1 VMDIKGLFRK
11 LDPMT
16 ILLII
21 LILGLSITLLV
32 FIFFIDRSSASEAAC
47 LIKGS
52 TEYTVTLL

>member
-1 VMDIKGLFRK
+1 MDIKGLFRK

-52 TEYTVTLL
+52 KNIQ